1 MEISGIGESFM
12 RFRKKL
18 RKKKLDFDKFNP
30 ENDDTEKWLGK
41 ELVEEGNN
49 LLNDSSI
56 DRNELII
63 RYLIQTM
70 NWLISLEENK
80 KLDAQIQILKR
91 D

>member
-1 MEISGIGESFM
+1 M
-12 RFRKKL
+12 KL
-18 RKKKLDFDKFNP
+18 RKKRLDFAKFSP
-30 ENDDTEKWLGK
+30 ENDDTEEWLGK
-41 ELVEEGNN
+41 ELVKEGNE

-70 NWLISLEENK
+70 NWLISLGENK